1 VNHALNVLEPRFPT
15 VAAKLRA
22 AENDVLAYLDF
33 PVDHRRSISSTNAIE
48 RVNAELE
55 RRAKVVGIVPNIAS
69 LLRLFTAV
77 LQDQH
82 DEWQDG
88 RRHFSQQSMARLLN
102 PDGPPLLTNWLT
114 GETLQTAAHPEGRP
128 RIGRYS
134 AGFEAVRRRRQVPV
148 LGPGC
153 PHAIQACRTVRNPS
167 VQKHI
172 RVPRVP

>member
-1 VNHALNVLEPRFPT
+1 MNHALNVLEPRFPT

-88 RRHFSQQSMARLLN
+88 RRHFSQQSMARVLH
-102 PDGPPLLTNWLT
+102 PDGPPLLTNPL
-114 GETLQTAAHPEGRP
+114 AEGL
-128 RIGRYS
+128 I
-134 AGFEAVRRRRQVPV
+134 A
-148 LGPGC
+148 
-153 PHAIQACRTVRNPS
+153 
-167 VQKHI
+167 
-172 RVPRVP
+172 